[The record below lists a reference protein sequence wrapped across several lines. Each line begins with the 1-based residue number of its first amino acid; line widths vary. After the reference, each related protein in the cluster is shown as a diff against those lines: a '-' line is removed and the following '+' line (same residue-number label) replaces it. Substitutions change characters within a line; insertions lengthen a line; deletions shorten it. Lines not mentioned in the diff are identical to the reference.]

1 MWDGVCF
8 SQLLHPVP
16 LSLRNDCF
24 LRIREDTHIFDGI
37 RNPLLQLI
45 GLGIGFEIAGTA
57 GILHPF
63 QNTHNR
69 LTNPMIRAIRH
80 LLALFRIR
88 MVFRLFGIQ
97 RLGSQHLILLQYT
110 GNLFRP
116 FAVNSQVK
124 DALDYWG
131 GILVNDPMVFIGW
144 VSAIAIGRF
153 PQMLAAGAFLTE
165 YDPDF
170 FAGVTWI
177 PFVE

>member
-1 MWDGVCF
+1 
-8 SQLLHPVP
+8 
-16 LSLRNDCF
+16 
-24 LRIREDTHIFDGI
+24 
-37 RNPLLQLI
+37 
-45 GLGIGFEIAGTA
+45 
-57 GILHPF
+57 
-63 QNTHNR
+63 
-69 LTNPMIRAIRH
+69 
-80 LLALFRIR
+80 

-170 FAGVTWI
+170 LLVSRGYHSLNRLRIAAN
-177 PFVE
+177 PSPSPR